1 MGKSREKLGKTL
13 QKLEK
18 LETIRKPTKNE
29 GVWQKNG
36 NYLLCFLDLKV
47 FFLCRV
53 KTNFCFDFVYSF
65 HTE

>member
-1 MGKSREKLGKTL
+1 MNLKYCSERSRPMGKSREKSGKTL
-13 QKLEK
+13 QKLE
-18 LETIRKPTKNE
+18 TIRQPTKNE

-53 KTNFCFDFVYSF
+53 ID
-65 HTE
+65 